1 MPRPIDWLYFRR
13 SCVTCKNAQGFL
25 KPAGVP
31 VTETVDATKTR
42 LGPDEALARLDGI
55 DQLVVA
61 KGKKLEV
68 FDLKTAR
75 PADEE
80 LLARLMGPTGNLR
93 APTARVG
100 KTLVVGF
107 NEEAYR
113 QVFGG

>member
-1 MPRPIDWLYFRR
+1 M
-13 SCVTCKNAQGFL
+13 TCKNAQGFL
-25 KPAGVP
+25 GPAGV
-31 VTETVDATKTR
+31 TAAETVDATKTR
-42 LGPDEALARLDGI
+42 IGPDDALALLAGVTRL
-55 DQLVVA
+55 VAA

-68 FDLKTAR
+68 FDLKKDR

-107 NEEAYR
+107 SEEAYR
-113 QVFGG
+113 AVFGER